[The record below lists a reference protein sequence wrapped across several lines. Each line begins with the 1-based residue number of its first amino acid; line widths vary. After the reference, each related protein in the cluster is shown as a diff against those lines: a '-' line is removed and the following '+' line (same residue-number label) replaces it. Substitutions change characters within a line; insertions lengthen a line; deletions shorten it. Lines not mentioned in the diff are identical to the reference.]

1 MTDEEL
7 ITYLELTL
15 TYPVRVFPDGLEIRD
30 CGTYRTKMDPSFP
43 SVERDI
49 IAMIRANDAGLPAI
63 FDQVIEY
70 FHSHGKDAF
79 GVILSPRSTP
89 ASLRTYLAGRKAEP
103 GKRYLGLAF
112 PVEGKLEIDID
123 PRIEVREMMLA
134 DMTDDIAAMI
144 DRAWGF
150 PEGNTKQGL
159 AKLKE
164 SDDGSPHPRRVCIA
178 FYDGVPAA
186 FSALELYDDLPV
198 IRLGGGAT
206 DPAFRGKGIYRA
218 TILARQNIAREHG
231 KQQLLVQALEDTSA
245 PILKRLGFRELC
257 VLEQFSMKIS

>member
-144 DRAWGF
+144 DRAWLPRGEHKTG
-150 PEGNTKQGL
+150 PCEAEGK
-159 AKLKE
+159 
-164 SDDGSPHPRRVCIA
+164 RRRQPPPPPGMHRVLRWRA
-178 FYDGVPAA
+178 SGV
-186 FSALELYDDLPV
+186 
-198 IRLGGGAT
+198 LG
-206 DPAFRGKGIYRA
+206 P
-218 TILARQNIAREHG
+218 
-231 KQQLLVQALEDTSA
+231 
-245 PILKRLGFRELC
+245 
-257 VLEQFSMKIS
+257 